1 MSVRRPEINVI
12 LLAALWLAA
21 GCATAP
27 PPRDAV
33 IQYETPLSSPGAQ
46 FAALPAAVQN
56 TIRTEAGA
64 AEIDRIVK
72 DKSSG
77 HLVYRIWFAND
88 EAYPPLF
95 IAPDGSVLNPD
106 LTLAVGAPRDSSTA
120 MTGAGASGLRIA
132 DLPEPVVRAVDQF
145 APRTEI
151 AALDKETWGNRIV
164 YIVTFRDERKP
175 KLYVAADGTIL
186 RDVQK

>member
-1 MSVRRPEINVI
+1 MRLRSREINVM
-12 LLAALWLAA
+12 LLTALWLAA

-27 PPRDAV
+27 PPHDAV
-33 IQYETPLSSPGAQ
+33 TQYETPLSSPGAQ

-64 AEIDRIVK
+64 AEIDNIVK
-72 DKSSG
+72 DRSSG
-77 HLVYRIWFAND
+77 HLVYRTSFVN
-88 EAYPPLF
+88 EEVYPPLF
-95 IAPDGSVLNPD
+95 VASDGSVLNPD
-106 LTLAVGAPRDSSTA
+106 LTLAVGAPRDSTTVL
-120 MTGAGASGLRIA
+120 TGAGASGLRIG
-132 DLPEPVVRAVDQF
+132 DLPEPVVRVVDQF

-186 RDVQK
+186 RDVQR